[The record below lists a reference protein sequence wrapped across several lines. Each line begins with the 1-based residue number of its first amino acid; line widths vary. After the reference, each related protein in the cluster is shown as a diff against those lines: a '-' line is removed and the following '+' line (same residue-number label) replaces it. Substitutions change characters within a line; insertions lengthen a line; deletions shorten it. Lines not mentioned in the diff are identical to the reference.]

1 MTKKEENKKTESKA
15 KKTTQNTSNKKS
27 EFWVALQSQLLDFG
41 TLALKKGITNMAL
54 AKIDD
59 TEEKITKVVEE
70 KIQKYSA
77 KIIKTLIK
85 TIAIIFAASF
95 ISYGLLEIILKSNNL
110 SDYTNLIFGLIFGLV
125 AFIVNTKKIS

>member
-70 KIQKYSA
+70 KIQKHSA

-85 TIAIIFAASF
+85 TISIIIAVSF
-95 ISYGLLEIILKSNNL
+95 ISYGIIELIMRSFENEH
-110 SDYTNLIFGLIFGLV
+110 YTNLVFGTIFLFVSLV
-125 AFIVNTKKIS
+125 VNNKK

>member
-1 MTKKEENKKTESKA
+1 
-15 KKTTQNTSNKKS
+15 
-27 EFWVALQSQLLDFG
+27 
-41 TLALKKGITNMAL
+41 MAL

>member
-1 MTKKEENKKTESKA
+1 MTKKEENKKTE
-15 KKTTQNTSNKKS
+15 KKIKKISQKSSNKKS

-41 TLALKKGITNMAL
+41 TLALKKGIANMAI

-59 TEEKITKVVEE
+59 TEEKITKVIEE
-70 KIQKYSA
+70 KIQKHSA

-125 AFIVNTKKIS
+125 AFIVNTKK